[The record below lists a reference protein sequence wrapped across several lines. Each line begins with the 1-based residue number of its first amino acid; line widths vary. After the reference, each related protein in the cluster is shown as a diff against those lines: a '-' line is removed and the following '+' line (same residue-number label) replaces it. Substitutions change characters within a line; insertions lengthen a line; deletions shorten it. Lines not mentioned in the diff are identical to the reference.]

1 MAIHFEKTT
10 TGAED
15 FELGI
20 KRESPLRYTLT
31 LPDSAEPKGLVF
43 VIPGFGEDS
52 NSEYAKKLREF
63 IADQYAL
70 ASTSVMYHAIQSRP
84 ANGGQLGFEDHDI
97 ELLTK
102 KLHQYG
108 SPIANNIAENVD
120 LLDQAIARAKAE
132 NKCNIQTLYL
142 NQYELLTS
150 SIYPGQGEYQNFG
163 VMQALDHL
171 YVLGDLLQNVAFDKG
186 NIIAFGSSHG
196 GYIAN
201 LMAKF
206 APNSFSAVLDNSS
219 YACAPLPYVVGRQLG
234 CHEFLAT
241 MTLNIAIACFVASPW
256 RLHPTEKNFF
266 SDDRQKIR
274 SFLFDE
280 DIKTMAAYGKNKTQ
294 YRFIHSEQ
302 DMIAKVDEKLK
313 MVNLLKTNGFDVL
326 ISVMGHKDVDGHFV
340 KNLGHGMDLS
350 LKTMF
355 SKLYET
361 IKPRQAQTD
370 FDLNSEIT
378 YNGSEMNYL
387 FKFSEKDLTA
397 KTV

>member
-15 FELGI
+15 FELGL

-31 LPDSAEPKGLVF
+31 LPDSAEPRGLVF

-52 NSEYAKKLREF
+52 SSEYARKLREF

-102 KLHQYG
+102 KLQQYG
-108 SPIANNIAENVD
+108 SPIANNIAENVN
-120 LLDQAIARAKAE
+120 LLDQAITRAKAE
-132 NKCNIQTLYL
+132 NRCNIQTLFL

-196 GYIAN
+196 VSN
-201 LMAKF
+201 
-206 APNSFSAVLDNSS
+206 
-219 YACAPLPYVVGRQLG
+219 
-234 CHEFLAT
+234 
-241 MTLNIAIACFVASPW
+241 
-256 RLHPTEKNFF
+256 
-266 SDDRQKIR
+266 
-274 SFLFDE
+274 
-280 DIKTMAAYGKNKTQ
+280 
-294 YRFIHSEQ
+294 
-302 DMIAKVDEKLK
+302 
-313 MVNLLKTNGFDVL
+313 
-326 ISVMGHKDVDGHFV
+326 
-340 KNLGHGMDLS
+340 
-350 LKTMF
+350 
-355 SKLYET
+355 
-361 IKPRQAQTD
+361 AQTW
-370 FDLNSEIT
+370 LARLMTRPRNR
-378 YNGSEMNYL
+378 
-387 FKFSEKDLTA
+387 
-397 KTV
+397 